1 MTDSAE
7 EYREKADRLREE
19 AERATF
25 AVIRNMLRNIASQYD
40 QLAEASERLS
50 EQHRA

>member
-1 MTDSAE
+1 MTDSPE
-7 EYREKADRLREE
+7 EYRQKAARLREE

-25 AVIRNMLRNIASQYD
+25 PAIRDMLRNIASQYD

-50 EQHRA
+50 GQHRA